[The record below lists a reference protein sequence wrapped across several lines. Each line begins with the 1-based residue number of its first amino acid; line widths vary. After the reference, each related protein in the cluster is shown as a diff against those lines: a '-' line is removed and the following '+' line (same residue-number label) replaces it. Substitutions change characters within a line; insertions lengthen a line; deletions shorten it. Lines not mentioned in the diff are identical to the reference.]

1 MINLSL
7 IDQENNLSKIAK
19 AFEKESNLIKK
30 SKTFSQLLKNSIT
43 ILSLLKVDAL
53 TPSNYYLLFTD
64 IYDLIKETIEY
75 YMREKM
81 LKGINIKYI
90 YESVQQCQYL
100 IPRLYFMIIS
110 GSLYLE
116 LRPNDY
122 REVLYDLLNVVKCVQ
137 NPLRAFW
144 VRYFLYKEI
153 KDKLPIKNGDYINN
167 KEYLYDYMN
176 VSINFLME
184 NLAEMNHYILRIK
197 KEIYI
202 DSQPLPEIERENII
216 SSELEIIEDISNI
229 KGLTKQI
236 FDNKILTKIIKIIL
250 ESEVD
255 WYIQQTIT
263 ESIIKYFNIDLYY
276 DSNGIHILLFI
287 LSKLINNKNIDIINI
302 YINLLKSYNKF
313 IKSQK
318 KISVELKNET
328 TSKIKNIFHLFLL
341 KYNELQMNY
350 NYSGEKELNK
360 FIDLDNEFIEFTLK
374 ILDTKSDKTLT
385 IVNHIMDLCS
395 NRINSC
401 NQGFTI
407 NLIQKIFSLIEKPL
421 KGKYT
426 IFDLS
431 CFDKL
436 VIYFD
441 YKSRKEI
448 GLTIIQSLI
457 KKSYYLDTIEKVRKI
472 LGYTL
477 PLIAEIKE
485 DNEDDNF
492 SDESFE
498 NDEINLYLCK
508 LLSILKS
515 NKPQIIFDLYIKI
528 KNFFSSGSK
537 KCKFFTISSL
547 IHYIIN
553 FLSKLE
559 LYYKYKF
566 IEKKDDKNIVIFD
579 INDANKDKDKDK
591 IDESY
596 IKIINETL
604 KLLKECI
611 LTIQK
616 ESQDSAFKFYLLS
629 FCQMNKM
636 NFMIEMDKAKTHFKE
651 LFQTFYEEAIKIFK
665 NIKNDTKTNIKYN
678 LFNYLCG
685 YLPYFRTLLDNEKFE
700 NTIESLEN
708 EMSTLNDGKINFLVK
723 LNLAKLY
730 YLLFEDVD
738 RIRLNLNK
746 SFEIAKTN
754 SESMGKINLLNKLM
768 NEILFYIG
776 KDNKYNFF
784 DILNEIIKEIKDN
797 KLLINE
803 TNNDE
808 IKEASNFYN
817 RMIEFINKRKKEEQN
832 SIYNKVII

>member
-1 MINLSL
+1 
-7 IDQENNLSKIAK
+7 
-19 AFEKESNLIKK
+19 
-30 SKTFSQLLKNSIT
+30 
-43 ILSLLKVDAL
+43 
-53 TPSNYYLLFTD
+53 
-64 IYDLIKETIEY
+64 
-75 YMREKM
+75 MREKM